1 MSDVQ
6 EIRAALSEFWAAT
19 GSTPLPVLST
29 VDSPAP
35 DDRSAFRTGL
45 AAATS
50 VAAVQASVA
59 ELTGSQPEAIDR
71 SLALA
76 GFTTHTLVDGEG
88 FPKWNSLS
96 GHYRTGDGRFV
107 QLHCNFPHHAAGAAK
122 RLGADLERSA
132 FEKAMLQWNAF
143 ELEAALIEDGMICAA
158 YRTLSEWE
166 DHPHAATVA
175 NLPIVSMKPLA
186 LGSPAPAKEGIAP
199 LSGVRVIDCSRVLA
213 GPVAGNTLA
222 NLGADVIRVGADH
235 LPHVELC
242 VIATGAGKRNTSIDL
257 RTSEGRESFVQLVRD
272 ADLVIDAFRPGALA
286 QYGFGPEEIAA
297 ISDRT
302 SVVQVCA
309 FDWEGPWGGRRG
321 FDSIVQSTTGIALA
335 GMEMAGSDTPTH
347 LPVQVLDYATGLFA
361 AAAAIRCVH
370 HTRTVG
376 GSNNAKLSLIRTRN
390 WFCGLGGPVPFE
402 PGSIVPDS
410 SQTAT
415 IDSDFGTLEMVR
427 PFIGEWQ
434 HGPQHLGTSA
444 PTWHQRHTG

>member
-1 MSDVQ
+1 MVDPMSDVQ

-19 GSTPLPVLST
+19 GSTPLPELST
-29 VDSPAP
+29 VDAPAP

-50 VAAVQASVA
+50 VAAVQAAVA
-59 ELTGSQPEAIDR
+59 ELQGTTPAPVDR

-76 GFTTHTLVDGEG
+76 GFTTHTLVDGQG

-96 GHYRTGDGRFV
+96 GHYRTGDDRFV
-107 QLHCNFPHHAAGAAK
+107 QLHCNFPHHAAGAAA
-122 RLGADLERSA
+122 RLGAEQDRSA
-132 FEKAMLQWNAF
+132 FEQAMLQWNAF
-143 ELEAALIEDGMICAA
+143 DLEAALIDDGMICAA
-158 YRTLSEWE
+158 YRTLSEWDE
-166 DHPHAATVA
+166 HPHAAAVA
-175 NLPIVSMKPLA
+175 DLPVVSMTPLA
-186 LGSPAPAKEGIAP
+186 LGKPTSAAVGSAP

-213 GPVAGNTLA
+213 GPVAGHTLA

-242 VIATGAGKRNTSIDL
+242 VISTGAGKRNVSIDL
-257 RTSEGRESFVQLVRD
+257 RTAEGRETFVQLVRD

-321 FDSIVQSTTGIALA
+321 FDSIVQTTTGIALA
-335 GMEMAGSDTPTH
+335 GMEMSGKTTPTH

-361 AAAAIRCVH
+361 AAAAIRSVH
-370 HTRTVG
+370 HSRTVG
-376 GSNNAKLSLIRTRN
+376 GSSNAKLSLIRTRN
-390 WFCGLGGPVPFE
+390 WFCGLGGPIPFE
-402 PGSIVPDS
+402 PGTVVPDP

-415 IDSDFGTLEMVR
+415 VDSDFGQLEMVR
-427 PFIGEWQ
+427 PFIGQWQ
-434 HGPQHLGTSA
+434 HGPRHLATST
-444 PTWHQRHTG
+444 PNWH